1 MLPRP
6 CDESLKGFAGIFSMF
21 NNYGAPC
28 ALAFWWLIATVTMI
42 RNRWLS
48 LLTFAFAMQ
57 MSAEHNMQLVWVI
70 LAFSMVFKHVACRSE
85 SLLKPL
91 TPDREIS

>member
-1 MLPRP
+1 
-6 CDESLKGFAGIFSMF
+6 MF
-21 NNYGAPC
+21 HNYGAPC